1 MKTPLDKSMLR
12 KERSGEAERARLKI
26 SPGLTAAESP
36 KKVIQE
42 TIMMFNFEQYPF
54 PNGQSTDTPLLKT
67 IVNLELSTEK
77 L

>member
-1 MKTPLDKSMLR
+1 MKTALGENMLR
-12 KERSGEAERARLKI
+12 KERSGEAERARLKT
-26 SPGLTAAESP
+26 SSGQTAAESP
-36 KKVIQE
+36 KKVSQE